1 MLALRIALRYLFA
14 KKHHAAVNVISIIS
28 VAGVAVAT
36 AAIVVVLSVFNGFAD
51 LGAARLSVVDPQ
63 MQVLPR
69 QGKTIDAADSLA
81 GVLTALPDV
90 QLAVPVVRERALLV
104 TGQGQVPVKIL
115 GVTPD
120 YADVVALDSLTTD
133 GTYAIGT
140 VMGHPTANLSI
151 GTAYHAGLTPSA
163 DRVMEIYVPR
173 RRGRINPANPMSAFR
188 GDTLLVYSILRSDV
202 QDFDA
207 DHVVLPLDAARR
219 LLEYTHQASA
229 LQLKLKPGVD
239 PARVKQRIQRLLPQT
254 VVQERLEMQADS
266 FRMIAVEKW
275 MTFMMLSFILL
286 IAAFNVIST
295 LSLMVVEKR
304 SDMFTFRALGASNRL
319 RRSVFVW
326 QGALITVLGGAIG
339 VALGAALAL
348 LQQYCHLIKLNADA
362 ASVTISYYP
371 VRLDPADLPAVLA
384 AIALTAILTGQ
395 ATRLFSK
402 KI

>member
-63 MQVLPR
+63 LQAVPR
-69 QGKTIDAADSLA
+69 QGKVIAAADSLA
-81 GVLTALPDV
+81 RVLRSLPEV
-90 QLAVPVVRERALLV
+90 AAAEPVVRERALLV
-104 TGQGQVPVKIL
+104 TDQGQVPVKML
-115 GVTPD
+115 GVGKG

-140 VMGHPTANLSI
+140 VMGHPTANLAI
-151 GTAYHAGLTPSA
+151 GTAYHAGITPSA
-163 DRVMEIYVPR
+163 SRLVEIYVPR
-173 RRGRINPANPMSAFR
+173 RLGRISPANPLNAFR

-202 QDFDA
+202 QDFDT
-207 DHVVLPLDAARR
+207 DQIVLPIETARG
-219 LLEYTHQASA
+219 LLEYTDQASA
-229 LQLKLKPGVD
+229 LQLKLKRSADVSATKTKLQSMLPD
-239 PARVKQRIQRLLPQT
+239 LL
-254 VVQERLEMQADS
+254 VQDRLEMQADS

-286 IAAFNVIST
+286 IAAFNVVST
-295 LSLMVVEKR
+295 LSLLVVEKQQ
-304 SDMFTFRALGASNRL
+304 DMHIYRAMGASRSL
-319 RRSVFVW
+319 RRNIFVW
-326 QGALITVLGGAIG
+326 QGALITVIGGAIG
-339 VALGAALAL
+339 VVLGAALAL

-362 ASVTISYYP
+362 ASVTINYYP
-371 VRLDPADLPAVLA
+371 VRLDFADLPPVLLSIAVVALLA
-384 AIALTAILTGQ
+384 GQ

-402 KI
+402 SS